1 MEHLSPMKYR
11 ASKDFTLLE
20 VPNHFAT
27 KHQSLNVWD
36 FLQLQDISMAPNAY
50 AREMTYWDLIGAA
63 IVNREVASCL
73 QAIGAV

>member
-1 MEHLSPMKYR
+1 MERLSPMKYR

-20 VPNHFAT
+20 VPI
-27 KHQSLNVWD
+27 
-36 FLQLQDISMAPNAY
+36 LQLRDISMAPNAY